1 MIFKSSENRIS
12 SNFFA
17 NRDVVDIAKDLLGK
31 KICTNIKNQFTSGMI
46 IETEAYKGIK
56 DKASHAF
63 GGRRTARNSAMFEK
77 EGTLYVYICYGIHC
91 LFNIVCNKKN
101 IPDAILIRA
110 IHPMHGLDVMRRR
123 TNKKSEKRIAS
134 GPGKLSKAL
143 GIDMKFNGKNLEGD
157 NLWIENHSISEDVVA
172 RQRIGVEY
180 AGEDSKLLRRFYI
193 KGSPFVSVK

>member
-1 MIFKSSENRIS
+1 MIFKSSTNRIS
-12 SNFFA
+12 SHFFA
-17 NRDVVDIAKDLLGK
+17 SRDVSDIAKDLLGK
-31 KICTNIKNQFTSGMI
+31 KICTNIKNQFTAGII
-46 IETEAYKGIK
+46 IETEAYEGIK

-77 EGTLYVYICYGIHC
+77 EGTLYVYICYGIHY
-91 LFNIVCNKKN
+91 LLNIVCNKKN

-110 IHPMHGLDVMRRR
+110 IHPVHGVDVMRRR
-123 TNKKSEKRIAS
+123 TNKKTRERIAS

-143 GIDMKFNGKNLEGD
+143 GIDMTFNGKSLEGD
-157 NLWIENHSISEDVVA
+157 NLWIENHSIPRDIVTKE
-172 RQRIGVEY
+172 RIGVQF